1 MKTIFEMP
9 NMMGGVITAD
19 LEFPGK
25 PKIEVP
31 PPPSIEERRAWAA
44 AHREM
49 QRKAIEEYTKTGSW
63 PASAYNPS

>member
-9 NMMGGVITAD
+9 NMAGGIITAD

-25 PKIEVP
+25 PKIDVP
-31 PPPSIEERRAWAA
+31 PAPSIEERRAWSA

-49 QRKAIEEYTKTGSW
+49 RQKAIENYTKTGSW
-63 PASAYNPS
+63 GPSVSDPS